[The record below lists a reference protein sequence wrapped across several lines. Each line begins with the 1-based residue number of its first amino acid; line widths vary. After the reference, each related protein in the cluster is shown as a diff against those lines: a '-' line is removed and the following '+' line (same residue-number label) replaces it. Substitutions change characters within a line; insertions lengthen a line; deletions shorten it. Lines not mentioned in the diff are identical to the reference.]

1 MKWIATLGPIGY
13 LPASGTWA
21 SLVTLLVIYGLH
33 ALQVSWLLY
42 SAITLAIGL
51 LSIYAIKV
59 CQPYF
64 KHHDPGEIVID
75 EVLGCF
81 ITFLFVPFDTFG
93 IYTPLIGFTLFR
105 FFDITKIFGI
115 RLLERQGGVAGV
127 MLDDIAAGVVSNL
140 IMHGFF
146 WLLIGV

>member
-21 SLVTLLVIYGLH
+21 SLVALGVIYGLH
-33 ALQVSWLLY
+33 ALNISWPIYWL
-42 SAITLAIGL
+42 ITLAIGI

-81 ITFLFVPFDTFG
+81 ITFLCVPFDF
-93 IYTPLIGFTLFR
+93 YTALIGFILFR
-105 FFDITKIFGI
+105 FFDITKVLGI

-127 MLDDIAAGVVSNL
+127 MLDDIAAGVASNL
-140 IMHGFF
+140 IMHGFL
-146 WLLIGV
+146 WLLVGV